1 MTGELTLSG
10 RVLPVGGIKEKILG
24 AKRAGIKKIFMSVE
38 NRRDIEEINPLYIDG
53 LEFVYVK
60 TAMELIPMV
69 LEEERV
75 KNHVK
80 LKDRKIINTYK
91 KNVDTDKN
99 IVSQ

>member
-24 AKRAGIKKIFMSVE
+24 AKRAGIKKIFMSRE
-38 NRRDIEEINPLYIDG
+38 NQRDIEEINPLYIDG

-69 LEEERV
+69 LEPDKAE
-75 KNHVK
+75 NHIK
-80 LKDRKIINTYK
+80 LKEKTK
-91 KNVDTDKN
+91 K
-99 IVSQ
+99 QQL

>member
-24 AKRAGIKKIFMSVE
+24 AKRAGITKIFMSEE

-60 TAMELIPMV
+60 TATELIPQV
-69 LEEERV
+69 LEKEKI
-75 KNHVK
+75 KNAIK
-80 LKDRKIINTYK
+80 LKARVR
-91 KNVDTDKN
+91 KNVDTD
-99 IVSQ
+99 